1 LDSLAEALKLT
12 AVHDEEDLKKV
23 EQIIL
28 ELGLSSFYQH
38 VQKIQVV
45 TAELQNALNASLN
58 GGMEELKMLSTI
70 YKKASTLM
78 DEIPKNPR
86 LLPYIRQFKQVYSRA
101 EDVLERKKAE
111 LFGV

>member
-1 LDSLAEALKLT
+1 
-12 AVHDEEDLKKV
+12 
-23 EQIIL
+23 
-28 ELGLSSFYQH
+28 
-38 VQKIQVV
+38 
-45 TAELQNALNASLN
+45 
-58 GGMEELKMLSTI
+58 
-70 YKKASTLM
+70 M